1 MKQLSTSLSL
11 LVGIISRIAFSL
23 IFATC
28 RFEIFGKD
36 TGADHKRGRTD
47 GNVLYVTW
55 HQRLIPYIWYYRFK
69 EVVVM
74 ASMSRDGELASRYVT
89 AFGWI
94 SVRGSS
100 KKRGR
105 EALLEMVPYVR
116 KGHPAALA
124 CDAPTGP
131 AYISK
136 IGIVALAQK
145 SGRPIQA
152 GMWSCDNY
160 WTLRS
165 WDRTIIP
172 KPFSRIALM
181 YAEPIHVPED
191 ASRETC
197 EEARQLLDERLNT
210 MMYQADR
217 FFESDVK
224 DPRHIPVP
232 SPVPRPDPK
241 KERIR

>member
-28 RFEIFGKD
+28 RFEVFGKD
-36 TGADHKRGRTD
+36 SGADHKRGRTD

-74 ASMSRDGELASRYVT
+74 ASMSRDGELASRYVS

-105 EALLEMVPYVR
+105 EALLEMVPYVQ

-124 CDAPTGP
+124 SDAPTGP

-152 GMWSCDNY
+152 GMWSCDNH

-172 KPFSRIALM
+172 KPFSRIVLM

-191 ASRETC
+191 ASRHAC
-197 EEARQLLDERLNT
+197 EEARQRLDERLNT

-217 FFESDVK
+217 FFESSVT
-224 DPRHIPVP
+224 DPRDIPVP
-232 SPVPRPDPK
+232 SPVPQPDPK
-241 KERIR
+241 KGRIG